1 MKVNGVIPSL
11 LNGVSQQAAAMRLVT
26 QLEDQING
34 YSTLLKGLGKRP
46 PTQRVAEIAGSV
58 GAFVHIINRDLSEK
72 YIVVVSSGSIRV
84 FDFNGN
90 EKTVNTPNGVGYLT
104 NAAPTAEV
112 AFTAMTINDY
122 TFIVNRNVTA
132 AMAATPTVP
141 TRSKE
146 ALINVVAG
154 NYGRTYVVRIDGQE
168 AAKYVAPVGDNANQS
183 PGVATT
189 VIAAHLYR
197 DLQTSL
203 QNAAVTTAGGNSIP
217 GSWNPG
223 GGDTPQ
229 LGYAAGLWSVGIHQ
243 NAIHIVR
250 NDGADFAISIDDG
263 LGGSAMKLAKD
274 EISKF
279 SDLPQYGPHGFRIKV
294 SGSANNDA
302 DNYWVWADKGGT
314 DNNSKV
320 TWREAPAPGT
330 KLDLDA
336 STMPHVLVRET
347 SGAFTFKRATWDSRK
362 CGDGIDISPDP
373 SFVGRTINDVFFHRN
388 RFGILSDD
396 GVILSRSG
404 SFFDF
409 FRKTATALLDDDP
422 IDVAVAHVKVSIMR
436 GAAPVQDNL
445 ILFSENTQFRLAG
458 NELLTAKTAT
468 IRPLTEYPGSNNVR
482 PIVLGSTIFFVSDG
496 ASAQS
501 ASVYEYTY
509 DQQRSAAFAAEITS
523 HVPAYLPSGI
533 TQLIGCVDE
542 GMVFALSANK
552 RGSLFVY
559 RYYWQNDEKVQS
571 SWSEWTLAGGEIMG
585 GASIRSDLYLVVRRG
600 TRTFLE
606 RIRLDTAAVDD
617 NLELLVCLDQRTAPT
632 FVEVDSS
639 GVLPATTFSSTF
651 IQNPSLIRVVGQQ
664 TGKEYRVSQIV
675 GNNIQVYGN
684 VQEPVWAGE
693 SYVFRG
699 QLSTQFYRQAQGQ
712 SSVVR
717 RDGRLQIQSMTFA
730 YSDTG
735 YFRVEIERPSG
746 VTKSDLKIFR
756 LSPGIELDTP
766 KLASGTLNVP
776 IMAKND
782 VAQVTIVNDTWLPSY
797 ITGVSWRGVFAP
809 FNREGL

>member
-11 LNGVSQQAAAMRLVT
+11 LNGVSQQAVAMRLVT
-26 QLEDQING
+26 QLETQLNG
-34 YSTLLKGLGKRP
+34 YSTLLKGLAKRP
-46 PTQRVAEIAGSV
+46 PTQRVAEISGSV
-58 GAFVHIINRDLSEK
+58 GTFVHIINRDLAEQ
-72 YIVVVSSGSIRV
+72 YILLLSASSVRV

-90 EKTVNTPNGVGYLT
+90 EKTVNAPHGFGYLA
-104 NAAPTAEV
+104 NSAPSAEA

-122 TFIVNRNVTA
+122 TFVVNRNTTV
-132 AMAATPTVP
+132 AMANSPTEPVRP
-141 TRSKE
+141 KE
-146 ALINVVAG
+146 ALINVTSG
-154 NYGRTYVVRIDGQE
+154 NYGRTYVVRINGQE
-168 AAKYVAPVGDNANQS
+168 AAKYVAPVGTSAAEA

-189 VIAAHLYR
+189 VIASHLYR

-203 QNAAVTTAGGNSIP
+203 QNFPVTTDGGNSIP

-229 LGYAAGLWSVGIHQ
+229 LGYAGGVWGVGIHQ
-243 NAIHIVR
+243 NAVHIIR
-250 NDGADFAISIDDG
+250 YDGADFTISIDDG

-279 SDLPQYGPHGFRIKV
+279 SDLPQYAAHGFQIEV
-294 SGSANNDA
+294 SGSTNNDQ

-330 KLDLDA
+330 KLYLDA
-336 STMPHVLVRET
+336 ATMPHVLIREADGT
-347 SGAFTFKRATWDSRK
+347 FTFKRAAWDPRK
-362 CGDGIDISPDP
+362 CGDGVEISPDP
-373 SFVGRTINDVFFHRN
+373 SFVGRKINDVFFHRN

-396 GVILSRSG
+396 GVILSRAG

-422 IDVAVAHVKVSIMR
+422 IDVAVAHIKVSIMR

-468 IRPLTEYPGSNNVR
+468 IRPLTEYPGSTSVR

-496 ASAQS
+496 ASSQF
-501 ASVYEYTY
+501 ASVWEYTY

-523 HVPAYLPSGI
+523 HVPAYITSGV

-552 RGSLFVY
+552 RGSLFAY
-559 RYYWQNDEKVQS
+559 RYYWQGEEKVQS
-571 SWSEWTLAGGEIMG
+571 SWSEWTLDGGQIMG
-585 GASIRSDLYLVVRRG
+585 GAAIRSDLYLVVRRG
-600 TRTFLE
+600 SRTFLE
-606 RIRLDTAAVDD
+606 RIRLDTAAT
-617 NLELLVCLDQRTAPT
+617 EETQEFLVHLDQKHTPT
-632 FVEVDSS
+632 NV
-639 GVLPATTFSSTF
+639 GVNTTGVQPVTTFSSSYL
-651 IQNPSLIRVVGQQ
+651 QNPSLVRVVGQ
-664 TGKEYRVSQIV
+664 TSGKEYRVSGV
-675 GNNIQVYGN
+675 SGNNVMVYGN
-684 VQEPVWAGE
+684 VTEPVWVGE
-693 SYVFRG
+693 IYEFRAT
-699 QLSTQFYRQAQGQ
+699 LSVQFYRQAQGQ

-717 RDGRLQIQSMTFA
+717 RDGRLQIQSMTFS
-730 YSDTG
+730 YGDTG
-735 YFRVEIERPSG
+735 YFFVEIERPSG
-746 VTKSDLKIFR
+746 ISRAELKPFK

-766 KLASGTLNVP
+766 KLVSGALNVP

-782 VAQVTIVNDTWLPSY
+782 VAKVSIVNDTWLPCN
-797 ITGVSWRGVFAP
+797 ITGASWRGIFAP
-809 FNREGL
+809 YNREAL